1 MDTVSLRKPPLPRVS
16 LSTLILLSMLAG
28 ILTGLFFGELVGF
41 MDVIGDIWIK
51 LLQMT
56 VLPYVML
63 SLILGLGR
71 LNYKDALLL
80 ARKGGSMLLL
90 LWLVTLAVV
99 FMFPQVFPDWEA
111 SSVFA
116 ALDAVETE
124 PVDFLGLYIPS
135 NPFYALANNLVPAVV
150 LFSIALGIAL
160 IGVPNKEK
168 VLDGMGLLIETLTR
182 IANFVVK
189 LTPLGVFAI
198 MANSAGTMSFA
209 EFQRLEI
216 YIYSYIAVS
225 LVMSLWILP
234 GLVTALTPLSYREV
248 VGSTKDA
255 LITAFATTSL
265 FVVLPILME
274 KSKEMVAKHTGD
286 RERAESAVEVIIPA
300 SFNFPHA
307 GKLFTLTFVLFAGW
321 HSGYPLEIAD
331 YPRLMAAGVASLFA
345 NVNLAIPFILDA
357 MRMPGD
363 LYQLFVATGVV
374 NARFATLLAAMF
386 TLSLTLLGAFS
397 MSGMIRVHW
406 KLLLRYLL
414 ISALLLVA
422 SIPGLRMV
430 MENYME
436 NSYQEDHIVAAR
448 SFLDVPIS
456 GQVYREVYQ
465 QPPQPLRVTGQGN
478 RLQDIV
484 ERGVLRV
491 CYAKDDIPF
500 SYFNSAGHLVGLD
513 VELFHYLADDLGVRV
528 EFVPSTWA
536 NIVELLNS
544 GFCDLGTGRS
554 MTPQSAYRGAF
565 TIPVMDR
572 SLALLVQDY
581 RRSEFLTFGKARS
594 NRDLRLALIADPYVE
609 HLVEKLLPNA
619 TLVMVDSLEDVI
631 AQQLESSEHG
641 QAPRIDISPVSEQPT
656 PEPTID
662 AMVTAAEKAAAWS
675 LLYPRYSPVVPTP
688 VVRLPAAFPI
698 PHDEEDLAD
707 YMKIWL
713 TIRKKDGS
721 IQKLYDYWVLGK
733 AEHAAQHR
741 WSVIRDVLHWID

>member
-1 MDTVSLRKPPLPRVS
+1 MAAKLHWKLFSRIS
-16 LSTLILLSMLAG
+16 LSSMILLSMVAG

-41 MDVIGDIWIK
+41 LDVIGDIWIK

-71 LNYKDALLL
+71 LNYRDALLL
-80 ARKGGSMLLL
+80 AKKGGSMLLL

-99 FMFPQVFPDWEA
+99 FLFPYVFPDWDA

-116 ALDAVETE
+116 ALDAPKSES
-124 PVDFLGLYIPS
+124 VDFIDLYIPS
-135 NPFYALANNLVPAVV
+135 NPFHALANNLVPAVV
-150 LFSIALGIAL
+150 LFSIALGVAL

-168 VLDGMGLLIETLTR
+168 ALDGMGLLIDTLVR

-198 MANSAGTMSFA
+198 MASAAGTMSFA

-234 GLVTALTPLSYREV
+234 GLVIMLTPLSYREV

-274 KSKEMVAKHTGD
+274 KSKEMVARHTGD
-286 RERAESAVEVIIPA
+286 QEKADSAVEVIIPA

-321 HSGYPLEIAD
+321 HSGYPLDVSD

-363 LYQLFVATGVV
+363 LYQLFVATGVI
-374 NARFATLLAAMF
+374 NARFATLLATMF

-397 MSGMIRVHW
+397 MSGGIRLRW
-406 KLLLRYLL
+406 KAMFRYLFISVLLLLL
-414 ISALLLVA
+414 

-430 MENYME
+430 MEHYME
-436 NSYQEDHIVAAR
+436 NSYMEDQVVAGR
-448 SFLDVPIS
+448 DFYDVAVT
-456 GQVYREVYQ
+456 GQVYREVYRE
-465 QPPQPLRVTGQGN
+465 PPAALPVTQQGN

-484 ERGVLRV
+484 DRGVLRA

-500 SYFNSAGHLVGLD
+500 SYFNSSGRLVGLD

-528 EFVPSTWA
+528 EFVPSTWV
-536 NIVELLNS
+536 NIIGLLNS
-544 GFCDLGTGRS
+544 GYCDLGTGRT
-554 MTPQSAYRGAF
+554 MTPQSAYQGAF
-565 TIPVMDR
+565 TIPIMDR
-572 SLALLVQDY
+572 SFASLVEDY
-581 RRSEFLTFGKARS
+581 RRSEFVSFSKARTEPG
-594 NRDLRLALIADPYVE
+594 LRLALTSNAYVE
-609 HLVEKLLPNA
+609 RMVKKLLPNA
-619 TLVMVDSLEDVI
+619 ELVIVDSLEDVI
-631 AQQLESSEHG
+631 AEQLEAVKRGESAADG
-641 QAPRIDISPVSEQPT
+641 EQR
-656 PEPTID
+656 ID
-662 AMVTAAEKAAAWS
+662 AMVTTAEKAAAWS

-688 VVRLPAAFPI
+688 VVHLPAAFPI

-721 IQKLYDYWVLGK
+721 IQSLYDYWVLGK
-733 AEHAAQHR
+733 KEHINSHR
-741 WSVIRDVLHWID
+741 WSVIRDVLHWVD